1 MLLFALETH
10 KHRSQVTKGAG
21 KLRAAQSSKPARERH
36 SLQNGLPCVL
46 AISKLPNST
55 TSLNTSPARA
65 VLREHSLDQPT
76 PAPWMCMTLPRKVW
90 KKTGGMLALDPLDPQ
105 ALALGPLDALAHI
118 PEPLASGA
126 SGAWSGTSGPRP
138 GSPPAPDPLDP
149 QVLAPER
156 KTGSFFFPRH
166 CLERKTGSFFFPK
179 VAFASEGVTKLC
191 AASRGGRSVPHRQA
205 LVS

>member
-1 MLLFALETH
+1 
-10 KHRSQVTKGAG
+10 
-21 KLRAAQSSKPARERH
+21 
-36 SLQNGLPCVL
+36 
-46 AISKLPNST
+46 
-55 TSLNTSPARA
+55 
-65 VLREHSLDQPT
+65 
-76 PAPWMCMTLPRKVW
+76 MTLPRKVW

-166 CLERKTGSFFFPK
+166 CLERKTSSFFFPK
-179 VAFASEGVTKLC
+179 VALAGQSPSGDRAERRQCSATSGGAPSPSAALVRQSQPSAFTSTRRQLSAALRPLAALSASRCDLSEGRRVPW
-191 AASRGGRSVPHRQA
+191 SHRSDH
-205 LVS
+205 SK